1 MDKISKR
8 SDKVAFFGLAGSN
21 SEFSRMRGFTEFS
34 VNKNPIEYSRRY
46 IDEQTERNDV
56 VAYAP
61 SISYSFDRFSDNDV
75 HKELIDIADMEKVGA
90 DAVRYIV
97 IVDLSG
103 DAAEKN
109 AVLREWTVIP
119 DSEGNDN
126 DAYTYSGSLKA
137 NGEIVLGTATSDD
150 GWLSCTFTKTDA

>member
-8 SDKVAFFGLAGSN
+8 SDKLAFFGEDKS
-21 SEFSRMRGFTEFS
+21 STFTRMRGFTEFS
-34 VNKNPIEYSRRY
+34 MSKNPVEYSRRY

-61 SISYSFDRFSDNDV
+61 SISYSFDRFAGDSV
-75 HKELIDIADMEKVGA
+75 HDQLVDIADNEKVGA

-97 IVDLSG
+97 IVDLS
-103 DAAEKN
+103 DEAEQKS
-109 AVLREWTVIP
+109 AYMREWTVIP
-119 DSEGNDN
+119 DSEGDDA

-137 NGEIVLGTATSDD
+137 NGEIVVGTAVSDD
-150 GWLSCTFTKTDA
+150 NWQTITFTESDA

>member
-8 SDKVAFFGLAGSN
+8 SDKVAFFGLAGSS
-21 SEFSRMRGFTEFS
+21 SEFLRMRGFTEFS
-34 VNKNPIEYSRRY
+34 VNKNPVEYSRRY

-75 HKELIDIADMEKVGA
+75 HKELIEIADLEKVGA

-103 DAAEKN
+103 DTTEKS

-126 DAYTYSGSLKA
+126 DAHTYSGSLKA
-137 NGEIVLGTATSDD
+137 NGEIVTGTATSDD
-150 GWLSCTFTKTDA
+150 DWLSCTFTKADA

>member
-8 SDKVAFFGLAGSN
+8 SDKVAFFGLSGSD
-21 SEFSRMRGFTEFS
+21 SEFIRMRGFTEFS
-34 VNKNPIEYSRRY
+34 VSKNPVEYSRRY
-46 IDEQTERNDV
+46 IDEKTERNDV

-75 HKELIDIADMEKVGA
+75 HKELVEIADKEMVGV

-97 IVDLSG
+97 IVNVSDEG
-103 DAAEKN
+103 TEKS

-119 DSEGNDN
+119 DSEGD
-126 DAYTYSGSLKA
+126 DSDTYTYSGSLKA

-150 GWLSCTFTKTDA
+150 DWQSCTFVKTNA

>member
-8 SDKVAFFGLAGSN
+8 SDKVAFLDLSGN
-21 SEFSRMRGFTEFS
+21 QTEFFRMRGFTEFA
-34 VNKNPIEYSRRY
+34 VNKNPVEYSRRY
-46 IDEQTERNDV
+46 IDEKTERNDV

-61 SISYSFDRFSDNDV
+61 SISYSFDRFSDSDV
-75 HKELIDIADMEKVGA
+75 HKELIGIADLEKVGA

-97 IVDLSG
+97 IVDMSG
-103 DAAEKN
+103 ESDEKN

-137 NGEIVLGTATSDD
+137 NGENIIGTATSDD
-150 GWLSCTFTKTDA
+150 DWQSCTFVKTDA

>member
-8 SDKVAFFGLAGSN
+8 SDKLAFFGEDKVST
-21 SEFSRMRGFTEFS
+21 FTRMRGFTEFS
-34 VNKNPIEYSRRY
+34 MSKNPVEYSRRY

-61 SISYSFDRFSDNDV
+61 SISYSFDRFAGDSV
-75 HKELIDIADMEKVGA
+75 HDQLVDIADNEKVGA

-97 IVDLSG
+97 IVDLS
-103 DAAEKN
+103 DEAEQKS
-109 AVLREWTVIP
+109 AYMREWTVIP
-119 DSEGNDN
+119 DGEGDDV

-137 NGEIVLGTATSDD
+137 NGEIVAGTAVSDD
-150 GWLSCTFTKTDA
+150 NWQTITFTESDA